1 MVGTH
6 IGAGRAE
13 RAKRIA
19 WTGALLAAAISAV
32 IGLGA
37 ALFPEAWVR
46 LFSADPGVIDS
57 GSTYLRI
64 VGPFYPLFGLGVA
77 LYFASQGSGRVAP
90 LVLAGTARLAIVI
103 AGGAA
108 AVALG
113 APLGAVFGVITL
125 GMLIYGTLSAWAV
138 RRTPWGAR

>member
-1 MVGTH
+1 
-6 IGAGRAE
+6 
-13 RAKRIA
+13 
-19 WTGALLAAAISAV
+19 
-32 IGLGA
+32 
-37 ALFPEAWVR
+37 LFPEAWVR
-46 LFSADPGVIDS
+46 LFSADPGVIES

-108 AVALG
+108 AVSLG
-113 APLGAVFGVITL
+113 APLGAVFGVVTL
-125 GMLIYGTLSAWAV
+125 GMLVYGALSALAV
-138 RRTPWGAR
+138 KRTPWGAR